1 MYGINLIRRFGM
13 AETKKLYRSTLDK
26 KIAGICG
33 GLGEYLNVDPTVMR
47 ILFVAGFFLTG
58 SLMFWIYLIL
68 WIVIPEPLII

>member
-1 MYGINLIRRFGM
+1 M

-33 GLGEYLNVDPTVMR
+33 GLGEYLNLDPTVMR

-58 SLMFWIYLIL
+58 SLMFWVYLVM
-68 WIVIPEPLII
+68 WIVIPEPPTI

>member
-1 MYGINLIRRFGM
+1 M

-47 ILFVAGFFLTG
+47 IMFVAGFFLTG
-58 SLMFWIYLIL
+58 SLMFWAYLVM
-68 WIVIPEPLII
+68 WVVIPEPPVQ